1 MEKYIFV
8 YIETQFFN
16 NKINS
21 FNVSK
26 NAYTTKDDCKNAC
39 IEKMKNIANELK
51 KQSICVKI
59 DEEKLFLSF
68 NRYDYTD
75 LYSYDIK
82 CLTLK

>member
-1 MEKYIFV
+1 MTNTLIKEKVI
-8 YIETQFFN
+8 
-16 NKINS
+16 
-21 FNVSK
+21 
-26 NAYTTKDDCKNAC
+26 
-39 IEKMKNIANELK
+39 KMKNIANELK

-68 NRYDYTD
+68 NRYDYAD